1 MKKQEIL
8 KVLYA
13 SRIVLSFKPLYC
25 HPAPLESV
33 DVVLLFC
40 VTLHLFE
47 HLDATL
53 RKTTPTHCPKSI
65 SRVSTKSVYIAA
77 RNIAVLRLSLNIN
90 LRKSLKFIGA

>member
-1 MKKQEIL
+1 MKKQDIL

-13 SRIVLSFKPLYC
+13 SRIVLSFKSLYC
-25 HPAPLESV
+25 HSAPLESV
-33 DVVLLFC
+33 DVILFFC
-40 VTLHLFE
+40 VALHLFE

-53 RKTTPTHCPKSI
+53 GKTSPVHCPKSI
-65 SRVSTKSVYIAA
+65 SRVSTKSEYIAA